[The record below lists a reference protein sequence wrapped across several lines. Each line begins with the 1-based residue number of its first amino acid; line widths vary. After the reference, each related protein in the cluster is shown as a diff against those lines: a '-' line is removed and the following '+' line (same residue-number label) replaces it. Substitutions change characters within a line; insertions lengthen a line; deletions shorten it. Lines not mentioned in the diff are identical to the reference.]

1 MRRYFAGLVLLIVV
15 ACAVTLAQGPAKST
29 SAGAALPSRATVQ
42 SFLKHVFG
50 FDPSVSWTLAGIKPS
65 PAPGIIEV
73 SISFKPGQNSGEKK
87 LYILPG
93 QRQALGGELMP
104 FPGEGSGPRPSDAAI
119 NNFVRRGVGG
129 ANPSIT
135 WTIVEVKPR
144 AVSSLTEVSVVVN
157 TPQGRAPVQFFVTSD
172 QKYAL
177 RGEVIPFG
185 RDPFAADRARLE
197 KSVNG
202 PSRGPANAPVMLVEF
217 ADLQCPACKSAN
229 PEIQRLVNDF
239 PNARF
244 VFQQYPLTQ
253 IHKWAFKA
261 AEYGDCVS
269 RENPAA
275 FWKFLEAVYGVQEQ
289 ITQETGNTQDAGKKA
304 SARLRDLATQAGVNG
319 QKVAACAEEPATAE
333 RVNRSVELAKAMQVG
348 GTPTLFV
355 GGRKISNLGIPY
367 DSLKRMV
374 EYMARQK

>member
-1 MRRYFAGLVLLIVV
+1 MAAFAF
-15 ACAVTLAQGPAKST
+15 ALAQVPAKT
-29 SAGAALPSRATVQ
+29 PSAGAALPSRPTVE

-50 FDPSVSWTLAGIKPS
+50 FDPGVSWKLTSIKPS
-65 PAPGIIEV
+65 PAPNITEV
-73 SISFKPGQNSGEKK
+73 TIDFKSGQNSGEKK

-93 QRQALGGELMP
+93 QRQALGGEMMP

-119 NNFVRRGVGG
+119 NNFVRQGTGGV
-129 ANPSIT
+129 NPSIT
-135 WTIVEVKPR
+135 WNIVEVKPR
-144 AVSSLTEVSVVVN
+144 AVSGLAQVTVVVN
-157 TPQGRAPVQFFVTSD
+157 TPQGRGPLQFLVTPD

-177 RGEVIPFG
+177 RGEVIPFA
-185 RDPFAADRARLE
+185 RDPFAADRLRLE

-202 PSRGPANAPVMLVEF
+202 PSRGPANAPVLLVEF

-229 PEIQRLVNDF
+229 PEIQRLAGDF

-244 VFQQYPLTQ
+244 VFQQFPLTQ

-261 AEYGDCVS
+261 AEYGDCVY

-289 ITQETGNTQDAGKKA
+289 ITQETGNTEDAGKKA
-304 SARLRDLATQAGVNG
+304 SGKLKELATQAGVNG

-333 RVNRSVELAKAMQVG
+333 RINRSVEVGKQMQIT

-355 GGRKISNLGIPY
+355 GGRKISNLGQMPY
-367 DSLKRMV
+367 ESLKRMV